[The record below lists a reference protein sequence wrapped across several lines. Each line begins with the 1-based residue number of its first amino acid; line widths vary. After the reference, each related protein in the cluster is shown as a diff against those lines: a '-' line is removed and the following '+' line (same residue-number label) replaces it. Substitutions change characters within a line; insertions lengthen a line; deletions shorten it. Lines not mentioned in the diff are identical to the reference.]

1 MSHFIILFVRLV
13 FMCFA
18 YMYVYHVY
26 HWYPQWHWIPCKLLS
41 HQAGDG
47 KHPRSS
53 VSVRTG
59 IKVMCHDGAFIF
71 FWGGE
76 FHLNMIPRQ

>member
-53 VSVRTG
+53 VSVKDKSHVPRRG
-59 IKVMCHDGAFIF
+59 LYF

>member
-1 MSHFIILFVRLV
+1 MSYFIIFSVRLV

-18 YMYVYHVY
+18 YMYVYQVY
-26 HWYPQWHWIPCKLLS
+26 HWHPQWHWIPCKLLS

-59 IKVMCHDGAFIF
+59 ISHVPRQGLYF
-71 FWGGE
+71 FWGGG
-76 FHLNMIPRQ
+76 FT